1 MNNHDHMQDWN
12 GYRDV
17 LMARV
22 GEFAKLSPDSMK
34 GLMMVEQGVTKS
46 GLLDPKVMELI
57 ALAVAVTTRCDGCIS
72 VHAQKAISLGLTREE
87 IAQAMAF
94 TIFMNSGAALT
105 YTARVFDVI
114 DALPEN

>member
-1 MNNHDHMQDWN
+1 PAL
-12 GYRDV
+12 RDIPSPGSI
-17 LMARV
+17 LD
-22 GEFAKLSPDSMK
+22 GNTGSLLS
-34 GLMMVEQGVTKS
+34 GNL
-46 GLLDPKVMELI
+46 
-57 ALAVAVTTRCDGCIS
+57 
-72 VHAQKAISLGLTREE
+72 HSLGLTREE